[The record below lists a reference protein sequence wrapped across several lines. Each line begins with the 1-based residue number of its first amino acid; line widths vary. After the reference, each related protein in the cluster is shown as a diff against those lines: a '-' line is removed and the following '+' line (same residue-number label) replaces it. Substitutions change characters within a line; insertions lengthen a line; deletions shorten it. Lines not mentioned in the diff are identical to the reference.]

1 MGKSK
6 LDDVKGFQIV
16 ALAVQ
21 HVERVEDF
29 IREQIQIGKMLYQI
43 GYFVEKMSGKKVE
56 KYIIVGEPVVEKLLE
71 NQDEAYEGSH
81 LEMAINQLASLCI
94 KQNVISGVKPSAIAA
109 VGSKNFY
116 R

>member
-1 MGKSK
+1 
-6 LDDVKGFQIV
+6 
-16 ALAVQ
+16 
-21 HVERVEDF
+21 
-29 IREQIQIGKMLYQI
+29 MLKNKRQT
-43 GYFVEKMSGKKVE
+43 SGKN
-56 KYIIVGEPVVEKLLE
+56 IILGEPVVEKLLE

-116 R
+116 RQNKKYRGLQREEHFPGYRSHDP